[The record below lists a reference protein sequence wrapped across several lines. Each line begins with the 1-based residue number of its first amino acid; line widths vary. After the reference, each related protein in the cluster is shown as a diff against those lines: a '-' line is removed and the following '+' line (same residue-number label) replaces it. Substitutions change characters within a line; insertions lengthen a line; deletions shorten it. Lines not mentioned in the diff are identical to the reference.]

1 MHKGFWLG
9 NLRERD
15 HMVGAAVD
23 GEIKI
28 RLIWGSGMW
37 SHERCRSGSGYGE
50 VAGTC
55 ELSDKPS
62 GSIKGTEFLE

>member
-1 MHKGFWLG
+1 
-9 NLRERD
+9 
-15 HMVGAAVD
+15 MVGAAVD

-37 SHERCRSGSGYGE
+37 SHVRCRSGSGYGE